1 MSTETPVPA
10 TPTTTETPTTTATTD
25 SLLGAATESAAAAKA
40 PETPVAPLTAE
51 ALTFPEGFTTDP
63 AVTGKFVDLA
73 NELKISPEGAN
84 KLVALQA
91 ELEKARSEQNM
102 KVFQDTQK
110 QWQDQV
116 RADPAIGGQ
125 NLEKNIAEINKLITS
140 HGDADL
146 REALAFTGAGN
157 SLPVIRFLTKIAKEL
172 NEATPVSGQPAGR
185 VADGGLAEKL
195 YPSQPTA

>member
-1 MSTETPVPA
+1 MLGAAPTEAAATETP
-10 TPTTTETPTTTATTD
+10 
-25 SLLGAATESAAAAKA
+25 KA
-40 PETPVAPLTAE
+40 PEPPAAPLTVE
-51 ALTFPEGFTTDP
+51 ALTLPEGFAADP
-63 AVTGKFVDLA
+63 AVTGKFVELA

-91 ELEKARSEQNM
+91 EFEKARSEKNIQ
-102 KVFQDTQK
+102 VFQDTQK

-116 RADPAIGGQ
+116 RADPTIGGQ
-125 NLEKNIAEINKLITS
+125 NLEKNIAEINKLLLS
-140 HGDADL
+140 HGDTDL